1 MYLINMGSAVVKV
14 LLGAVLSVFV
24 LGILLGNFIEVIDD
38 MRVGNSL
45 DFNNTMD
52 DVETF
57 SWLAAGFMALGILI
71 WAGRYIMALIQGM

>member
-1 MYLINMGSAVVKV
+1 
-14 LLGAVLSVFV
+14 
-24 LGILLGNFIEVIDD
+24 

-45 DFNNTMD
+45 EFNNTMD